1 MKHRVTIATL
11 FIVCLLAAPIAF
23 AQTAPCADKA
33 VFMPI
38 PEEQVILASFEP
50 TPQGAAW
57 LLSERPTEPSFL
69 SNQCTYGCYAQAD
82 RCVDECVFTPSC
94 GSAGLQ
100 ACDDALTAC
109 LASC

>member
-1 MKHRVTIATL
+1 MKHR
-11 FIVCLLAAPIAF
+11 APIALLFIASLFVSPLAF
-23 AQTAPCADKA
+23 AQNALCATDTIFA
-33 VFMPI
+33 SI
-38 PEEQVILASFEP
+38 SGEQVILASFEP
-50 TPQGAAW
+50 KPQAAAW
-57 LLSERPTEPSFL
+57 LQSQQKPELSFL

-109 LASC
+109 LANC